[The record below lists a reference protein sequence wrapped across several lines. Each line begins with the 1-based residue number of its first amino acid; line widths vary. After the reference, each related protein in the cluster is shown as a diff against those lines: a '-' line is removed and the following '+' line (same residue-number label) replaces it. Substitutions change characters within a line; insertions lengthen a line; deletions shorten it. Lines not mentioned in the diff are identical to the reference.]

1 MVKKIFYCAVVL
13 ILFGLTG
20 YGCGTSAF
28 LIRPVPAKEDL
39 KERTIQKDEGL
50 FVPNKIA
57 VIDVDGVMMNQRRSG
72 LFGGGENPVSIFVE
86 KLDKA
91 HYDRNVKAV
100 VLRLN
105 TPGGSVSASDQMYH
119 ALKEFKQKSHKP
131 VIACML
137 GVTASGGYYL
147 ACGSD
152 GIVAQPSSV
161 TGSIGTIMQ
170 TISLKGTMDKLGIK
184 AVAIKSGTLKDI
196 GSPLKDLNTEEEL
209 VLKEIIT
216 QFYEQFL
223 EVVLEG
229 RKGLKE
235 QKLRELADGRV
246 YTAKQAM
253 ENGLIDRIG
262 YPDDAIKWAKK
273 MAHVEKAKVVIYHRP
288 IDYKPNVYGR
298 ASNPIEVGALVNV
311 ELPGWLKAEGPQFLY
326 LWQPELD

>member
-1 MVKKIFYCAVVL
+1 MCFVVVL
-13 ILFGLTG
+13 VLVGVAG
-20 YGCGTSAF
+20 YGCGPSAF
-28 LIRPVPAKEDL
+28 LIRPVPAKQDL

-50 FVPNKIA
+50 FIFDKIA

-91 HYDRNVKAV
+91 CNDKNVKAV

-119 ALKEFKQKSHKP
+119 ALKKFKQKSHKP
-131 VIACML
+131 VISSML

-184 AVAIKSGTLKDI
+184 SVAIKSGALKDMA
-196 GSPLKDLNTEEEL
+196 SPLKDLKAEEEI

-216 QFYEQFL
+216 QLYEQFL
-223 EVVLEG
+223 KVVLEG

-246 YTAKQAM
+246 YTAKQAL
-253 ENGLIDRIG
+253 ENKLIDRIG

-273 MAHVEKAKVVIYHRP
+273 VAHIEKAKVVIYHRP
-288 IDYKPNVYGR
+288 IDYKPNVYGT
-298 ASNPIEVGALVNV
+298 AMSPVEAGALVNV
-311 ELPGWLKAEGPQFLY
+311 ELPGWLKAQGPQFLY